1 MKQPRLLFVL
11 MFIIVLVGMTACAAP
26 TQAPAPTTAPAAA
39 TSVPATKAPAP
50 TSAPAA
56 AATSAPATKA
66 PEATKPPAPTTAPA
80 GAQPVKGGTL
90 VVSHGVNCSDSLNQ
104 HTSSHTPCRMVAHH
118 VLDTLVA
125 VNPKNGSVVPS
136 LALSWDISSDGKVYT
151 FKLRNDVKFHDGT
164 PFNAQAVKYNFDYT
178 IRPDVPHKFAWSA
191 IGADQLEKTEVVDEF
206 TVKVTFKSAYPSFL
220 INLSDGGLGI
230 DSPTAMEKAGKDYG
244 FKTLV
249 GTGPFIFKEWVKDD
263 HITLV
268 RNDNYKWA
276 PSIFNNKGTA
286 YLDQIIY
293 RDVADNATRAAAL
306 EANEVQVATLTE
318 SQTVQFKNNK
328 DVQILTTPKAG
339 TTRMYLMN
347 AAKSPTDDLR
357 VRQAINH
364 AIDKKALLV
373 LPAWSGIGYVGLAP
387 LPANMVPNNDL
398 STLKQYDYSYDQA
411 KAKQLLDDAGW
422 KVGSDGIR
430 EKGGQKMIIDMVTTA
445 TSVPQIEPIDQMLRQ
460 VGIKLNIRTGDTNFW
475 LNTVDKKDFGMT
487 LMSDSGYNGPALIVE
502 FFYTKSAY
510 NSYGYSNAQVDQ
522 YLEKALNAPSQ
533 KVVWENMMPAMAQ
546 IMKDAVGVMGW
557 EQLYIYGASA
567 KLRDV
572 GYNEIGFPFF
582 YDTWIGK

>member
-1 MKQPRLLFVL
+1 MKHSCLLFIL
-11 MFIIVLVGMTACAAP
+11 TLVVALALTACAAP
-26 TQAPAPTTAPAAA
+26 TP
-39 TSVPATKAPAP
+39 APAP

-56 AATSAPATKA
+56 ATAVPATKA
-66 PEATKPPAPTTAPA
+66 PEPTKAPAATSAPAAATKAPEPTKAPVPTAA
-80 GAQPVKGGTL
+80 STGAQPVKGGTL

-104 HTSSHTPCRMVAHH
+104 HISSHTPCRMVAHH

-125 VNPKNGSVVPS
+125 VNPKNGEVVPS
-136 LALSWDISSDGKVYT
+136 LATSWDISPDGKVYT
-151 FKLRNDVKFHDGT
+151 FKLRTDVKFHDGT

-178 IRPDVPHKFAWSA
+178 IRPDVAHKFAWSA
-191 IGADQLEKTEVVDEF
+191 IGADQLEKTEVVDAS
-206 TVKVTFKSAYPSFL
+206 TVKVTFKNAYPSFL

-230 DSPTAMEKAGKDYG
+230 DSPTAMEKFGKDYG
-244 FKTLV
+244 FKALV
-249 GTGPFIFKEWVKDD
+249 GTGPFIFKEWVMND

-268 RNDNYKWA
+268 RNDDYKWA
-276 PSIFNNKGTA
+276 PSIFKNKGAA

-306 EANEVQVATLTE
+306 EAGEVQVATLTE

-347 AAKSPTDDLR
+347 TAKAPLDDLK
-357 VRQAINH
+357 VRQAINY

-387 LPANMVPNNDL
+387 LPANMVPNGDL
-398 STLKQYDYSYDQA
+398 SSLKQYDYPYDQA
-411 KAKQLLDDAGW
+411 KAKQMLDDAGW
-422 KVGSDGIR
+422 KVGADGVR

-510 NSYGYSNAQVDQ
+510 NSYGYSNPQVDQ
-522 YLEKALNAPSQ
+522 YLEKAMNAPNQ
-533 KVVWENMMPAMAQ
+533 KVVWDNMMPAMAQ

-572 GYNEIGFPFF
+572 GYNEVGFPFF
-582 YDTWIGK
+582 YDTWISK